1 MTNTE
6 NGMLTFRELGLSES
20 TIQAIESKGYMNP
33 TPIQAACIPLLLE
46 NTKDIIGR
54 AQTGTGKTA
63 AFGLPLIELL
73 QEGGTLPQAL
83 ILAPTREL
91 AVQVADEISSF
102 RGTKKLF
109 VTTVYGGASMTQQL
123 KDLKRGTQIVVGTP
137 GRILDHLNKGSLRL
151 ENLSHIVLDEADEM
165 LNMGF
170 VEDIEEI
177 LSHVPDEKRM
187 LLFSATMPPAI
198 RSIAQKFMGNT
209 EEIAVAKKDVTNNN
223 ITQIYYEVS
232 ESDKLEALV
241 RLMEIE
247 KDFYG
252 LIFCQTKM
260 ETDNVANKLIERGY
274 SAEALHG
281 DISQHQRERILSRF
295 KNKAIN
301 ILVATDVAARGIDI
315 NNLTH
320 VFNFGLPQDPESYV
334 HRIGRT
340 GRAGKKGTAISFIS
354 SRELRK
360 LAMVKRIAKADILKG
375 KLPGVNDVISAK
387 ISHIKE
393 DIAKLLVD
401 EQDFG
406 KFNNLAAEIL
416 EMGDAHEILAA
427 LLKIVYAEELD
438 ESSFNKLNENGFGG
452 RGDRGDRGGRDR
464 GDRGGRDR
472 GGRDR
477 GDRGGRNGRGG
488 DFGGGRDRKRLF
500 IALGKL
506 DKIGSP
512 KEMASYLEE
521 KTGVPSKFIH
531 EIRVT
536 DKFSFASVS
545 ERDAIQIMDRMNDKN
560 RSKKQLVEIAKN

>member
-1 MTNTE
+1 MTA
-6 NGMLTFRELGLSES
+6 FKALGLEENLLKAIADLGFETPSEV
-20 TIQAIESKGYMNP
+20 QEKAI
-33 TPIQAACIPLLLE
+33 PILLDRETDMVSL
-46 NTKDIIGR
+46 

-91 AVQVADEISSF
+91 ALQVADEISSF
-102 RGTKKLF
+102 RGDKKLF

-137 GRILDHLNKGSLRL
+137 GRVLDHLNKGSLKL
-151 ENLSHIVLDEADEM
+151 ENLTHVVLDEADEM

-177 LSHVPDEKRM
+177 LSHVPAQKRM

-209 EEIAVAKKDVTNNN
+209 QEIAVAKKDITNNN
-223 ITQIYYEVS
+223 ISQVYYEVS

-281 DISQHQRERILSRF
+281 DISQHQRERILNRF

-340 GRAGKKGTAISFIS
+340 GRAGRKGTAISFIS
-354 SRELRK
+354 PRELRK
-360 LAMVKRIAKADILKG
+360 LALVKRIAKADIVKG
-375 KLPGVNDVISAK
+375 KLPGVNEVINAK
-387 ISHIKE
+387 INHIK
-393 DIAKLLVD
+393 DDVAKLLA
-401 EQDFG
+401 EETDFG
-406 KFNNLAAEIL
+406 KFGNLASELL
-416 EMGDAHEILAA
+416 EMGDAQEILAA
-427 LLKIVYAEELD
+427 VLKIVYQEELD
-438 ESSFNKLNENGFGG
+438 ETSFNKLNENGFGG
-452 RGDRGDRGGRDR
+452 RGDRGDRGGRR
-464 GDRGGRDR
+464 GDRGNR
-472 GGRDR
+472 GGFS
-477 GDRGGRNGRGG
+477 GGK
-488 DFGGGRDRKRLF
+488 DRKRLF

-506 DKIGSP
+506 DKISSP
-512 KEMASYLEE
+512 KEMASFLEKE
-521 KTGVPSKFIH
+521 TGVPSKFIH

-545 ERDAIQIMDRMNDKN
+545 DRDAQQIMDRLNSKSK
-560 RSKKQLVEIAKN
+560 SKKQLVEIAKN

>member
-1 MTNTE
+1 MTENE
-6 NGMLTFRELGLSES
+6 NGMLTFRELGLSDS
-20 TIQAIESKGYMNP
+20 TIKAIESKGYLNP

-46 NTKDIIGR
+46 NNNDIIGR

-91 AVQVADEISSF
+91 ALQVADEISSF
-102 RGTKKLF
+102 RGDKKLF

-137 GRILDHLNKGSLRL
+137 GRVLDHLNKGSLKL
-151 ENLSHIVLDEADEM
+151 ENLTHVVLDEADEM

-177 LSHVPDEKRM
+177 LSHVPAQKRM

-209 EEIAVAKKDVTNNN
+209 EEIAVAKKDITNNN
-223 ITQIYYEVS
+223 ISQVYYEVS
-232 ESDKLEALV
+232 ESDKMEALV

-281 DISQHQRERILSRF
+281 DISQHQRERILNRF

-340 GRAGKKGTAISFIS
+340 GRAGRKGTAISFIS
-354 SRELRK
+354 PRELRK
-360 LAMVKRIAKADILKG
+360 LALVKRIAKADIVKG
-375 KLPGVNDVISAK
+375 KLPGVNEVINAK
-387 ISHIKE
+387 ISHIK
-393 DIAKLLVD
+393 DDVAKLLA
-401 EQDFG
+401 EETDFG
-406 KFNNLAAEIL
+406 KFNNLATELL
-416 EMGDAHEILAA
+416 EMGDAQEILASV
-427 LLKIVYAEELD
+427 LKIVYQEELD
-438 ESSFNKLNENGFGG
+438 ETSFNKLNENGFGG
-452 RGDRGDRGGRDR
+452 RGDRGDRGDRGGRRGDR
-464 GDRGGRDR
+464 GDRGNR
-472 GGRDR
+472 GGFS
-477 GDRGGRNGRGG
+477 GGK
-488 DFGGGRDRKRLF
+488 DRKRLF

-506 DKIGSP
+506 DKIASP
-512 KEMASYLEE
+512 KEMASYLEKE
-521 KTGVPSKFIH
+521 TGVPSKFIH

-545 ERDAIQIMDRMNDKN
+545 ERDAHQIMDRLNSKSK
-560 RSKKQLVEIAKN
+560 SKKQLVEIAKN